1 MAVLMYDSFGDS
13 AESVDMT
20 IKELSENLKQVI
32 VATGASSRKRLRH
45 AKIVG
50 IPCDVSNPED
60 VTKLANFAVN
70 ELGSIDIWVG
80 KLLLFFPFIL
90 SCLDSSLH
98 F

>member
-1 MAVLMYDSFGDS
+1 
-13 AESVDMT
+13 MT

-60 VTKLANFAVN
+60 ITKLANFAVK

-80 KLLLFFPFIL
+80 KLLFFFRL
-90 SCLDSSLH
+90 S
-98 F
+98 FAA